1 MYKDRWAYYRRQV
14 EAKAWRPG
22 QDLVNNRLRRF
33 KTLCRR
39 AGVGPYTLHDLR
51 RSCITNWAR
60 ALPTHVVQ
68 KLAGHSDI
76 QTTQQYYLSVQ
87 EDDLEKARQ
96 VQSEI
101 LGGVLTD
108 QLLTHFGPLLGSRPE
123 PKES

>member
-1 MYKDRWAYYRRQV
+1 MVR
-14 EAKAWRPG
+14 
-22 QDLVNNRLRRF
+22 
-33 KTLCRR
+33 
-39 AGVGPYTLHDLR
+39 
-51 RSCITNWAR
+51 
-60 ALPTHVVQ
+60 
-68 KLAGHSDI
+68 

-108 QLLTHFGPLLGSRPE
+108 PLLTHFGPFGGSGPE

>member
-1 MYKDRWAYYRRQV
+1 MGKGRWAYYRRQV
-14 EAKAWRPG
+14 AAKARHPG
-22 QDLVNNRLRRF
+22 QDLVNNWLRRV

-39 AGVGPYTLHDLR
+39 AGVGLYTLHDLR

-60 ALPTHVVQ
+60 HLAIHIVK

-108 QLLTHFGPLLGSRPE
+108 PLLTHFGPFGGSGPE

>member
-1 MYKDRWAYYRRQV
+1 MV
-14 EAKAWRPG
+14 GILSP
-22 QDLVNNRLRRF
+22 DLPAILSI
-33 KTLCRR
+33 K
-39 AGVGPYTLHDLR
+39 
-51 RSCITNWAR
+51 
-60 ALPTHVVQ
+60 

-108 QLLTHFGPLLGSRPE
+108 PLWAFVRVKAGTEGVLSCVLAA
-123 PKES
+123 S

>member
-1 MYKDRWAYYRRQV
+1 MV
-14 EAKAWRPG
+14 GILSP
-22 QDLVNNRLRRF
+22 DLPAILSI
-33 KTLCRR
+33 K
-39 AGVGPYTLHDLR
+39 
-51 RSCITNWAR
+51 
-60 ALPTHVVQ
+60 

-76 QTTQQYYLSVQ
+76 KTTQCYYLSVQ

-108 QLLTHFGPLLGSRPE
+108 TLLTHFEPLLGSRPE